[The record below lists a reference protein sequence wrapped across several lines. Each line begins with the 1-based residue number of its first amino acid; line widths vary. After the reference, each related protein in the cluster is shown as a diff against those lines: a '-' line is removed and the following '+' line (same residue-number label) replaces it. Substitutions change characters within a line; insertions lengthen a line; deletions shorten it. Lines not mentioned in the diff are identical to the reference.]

1 MSATITD
8 EQSAARDLVR
18 QWAAGAGASAAVRD
32 IEQGRRDAWQQ
43 PYRGLAGLGL
53 FGVAVPEAAG
63 APEIRS
69 GICAQWSPRRPGP

>member
-43 PYRGLAGLGL
+43 PYRGLAGL
-53 FGVAVPEAAG
+53 
-63 APEIRS
+63 
-69 GICAQWSPRRPGP
+69 